1 MLNLIPHRHLVVP
14 FLTAFLLSL
23 CMTPLALRLSLRV
36 GAVDW
41 PNERKIH
48 GQPVPRLGGLAI
60 AIALL
65 ATICVFFQLDRKM
78 VAFVMGALLA
88 SATGL
93 IDDIYH
99 IHPAM
104 KFLGGALSSVLF
116 LIIGGMTLDNLGNL
130 FGFGDL
136 LAGRLAP
143 FLTVFCMT
151 GVMNAFNL
159 SDGLDGLAGGIS
171 AFACV
176 FLGIYAYLHNDG
188 ICLSILVV
196 FLGATL
202 GFLRY
207 NMHPA
212 TVFMGDTG
220 SMLLGYSLSAVSVMM
235 VQPTSQGVPLAP
247 VTVAAVLALPILDTL
262 LVMLRR
268 LLRGSNPFLP
278 DRIHLH
284 HRLLDMGF
292 PHAMVVP
299 ILYISAGSFGFLSFA
314 MRHLS
319 EGIQLLAV
327 LVWAGA
333 IYGAVFMLQRYGYR
347 FKALCPGKSLSLVRE
362 LDDALSAPKRDTIT

>member
-1 MLNLIPHRHLVVP
+1 VLDLILHKHLVVP
-14 FLTAFLLSL
+14 FFTALLLSL
-23 CMTPLALRLSLRV
+23 CLTPCALRLSLRI
-36 GAVDW
+36 GAMDR
-41 PNERKIH
+41 PDDRKIH
-48 GQPVPRLGGLAI
+48 GQPVPSLGGLAI

-78 VAFVMGALLA
+78 LAFVTGALVAL
-88 SATGL
+88 ATGL

-104 KFLGGALSSVLF
+104 KFLGGVLGSVLF

-136 LAGRLAP
+136 LTGRLAP

-171 AFACV
+171 AIACI

-196 FLGATL
+196 LLGATL

-268 LLRGSNPFLP
+268 ILRGSNPFLP
-278 DRIHLH
+278 DRVHLH

-292 PHAMVVP
+292 PHVTAVS
-299 ILYISAGSFGFLSFA
+299 ILYLCTGSFGILSMA
-314 MRHLS
+314 MQHLS
-319 EGIQLLAV
+319 EGKQLLAV
-327 LVWAGA
+327 LLCAGA
-333 IYGAVFMLQRYGYR
+333 IYGVVFLLQLCGYHYKTSR
-347 FKALCPGKSLSLVRE
+347 PSKSLSLEGV
-362 LDDALSAPKRDTIT
+362 LKDALSPNRDTNP